1 MNLTKFS
8 RLAVFSLL
16 LSVLLIS
23 CSDDESVN
31 LPPSFDGAVYAVTE
45 NMSNGTVVG
54 TLTATDPESNEL
66 TFSITSGNTG
76 TAFILDETSGEL
88 SINDMNAI
96 DFETAA
102 SFNLSV
108 AVTDGINTVN
118 GIVVVNVGD
127 DTADNET
134 QFQITLYNTVD
145 LLSSTVFNTP
155 AGASAAGPAPNAGDS
170 YVIDFK
176 AVPGTYLSF
185 ATMEAMSNDWFYAP
199 DVEGIALYN
208 GSGEP
213 VTGDITGQVMLWDAG
228 TEEENPAA
236 WAAVD
241 PNDENGTDDDNT
253 AVRLQQSD
261 VTDRIEVILS
271 FIDGQFNLTIT
282 NLAGAGN
289 GTVITPGLA
298 VVHALDYPLF
308 EKGAADPGYGLK
320 QIAEDGNPAV
330 LYGFLAATGTD
341 GDSSPLRLSSSHT
354 PFAPGLAYVFPG
366 DEMDPL
372 FTQGEVAVAESGLE
386 TLAEDGSAATAV
398 TYLTDQGYAAVAAD
412 QMAPVHPGQVMTFT
426 VTATPGDKFGFATMF
441 IQSNDWFLSFN
452 NNGVELFNEDGS
464 PKSGVDYSVQSYLY
478 DAGTEEDEEIGFG
491 ANQAPRQSAGNT
503 GAADD
508 DTTIRRVGEIN
519 DMQFGKGT
527 LTSAAGVV
535 ASEDARGGYNII
547 LVRIEPIN

>member
-1 MNLTKFS
+1 MNLTKFNP
-8 RLAVFSLL
+8 LAVFSLL
-16 LSVLLIS
+16 LSALLIS
-23 CSDDESVN
+23 CSDDEDVN
-31 LPPSFDGAVYAVTE
+31 LAPAFDGAVYAVTE

-54 TLTATDPESNEL
+54 TLTATDPESDAL

-76 TAFILDETSGEL
+76 TAFALDETSGEL
-88 SINDMNAI
+88 SILDMSAI
-96 DFETAA
+96 DFESAT

-108 AVTDGINTVN
+108 AVTDGTNTVN
-118 GIVVVNVGD
+118 GIVVVNIGD
-127 DTADNET
+127 DTGDNET

-145 LLSSTVFNTP
+145 LLSNTVFNTLD
-155 AGASAAGPAPNAGDS
+155 GASAAGPGPNAGDS
-170 YVIDFK
+170 YTVTFK
-176 AVPGTYLSF
+176 ATPGTYLSF

-199 DVEGIALYN
+199 DVEGIALYTGN
-208 GSGEP
+208 GSP

-236 WAAVD
+236 WATAD
-241 PNDENGTDDDNT
+241 PNDENGADDDNT

-261 VTDRIEVILS
+261 VTDRIEVTLS
-271 FIDGQFNLTIT
+271 YANGQFSLKIT

-308 EKGAADPGYGLK
+308 EKGSADAGYGLK

-330 LYGFLAATGTD
+330 LYEFLSAKGTD
-341 GDSSPLRLSSSHT
+341 GDNSPLRLSSSHT

-372 FTQGEVAVAESGLE
+372 FTQGEAVVAESGLE
-386 TLAEDGSAATAV
+386 SLAEDGSAATAI
-398 TYLTDQGYAAVAAD
+398 TYLTGLGYGAYAAD
-412 QMAPVHPGQVMTFT
+412 QMAPVHPGEVMTFT
-426 VTATPGDKFGFATMF
+426 ITATPGDKFSFATMF
-441 IQSNDWFLSFN
+441 IQSNDWFFSFN
-452 NNGVELFNEDGS
+452 NNGVELFNEDGT

-478 DAGTEEDEEIGFG
+478 DAGTEEDEEIGSG
-491 ANQAPRQSAGNT
+491 VNQAPRQSGANT

-508 DTTIRRVGEIN
+508 DTSIRRVTEI
-519 DMQFGKGT
+519 DDVQFGKGT
-527 LTSAAGVV
+527 LTSAPGVV
-535 ASEDARGGYNII
+535 SLQDARGGYNLI